1 MNTMNTMN
9 TNEMRHTAA
18 QRRAATDEQ
27 YKECTF
33 MQALQT
39 LSYYSTFLPNELE
52 KQVREHVL
60 SIEEAVRKAGIRDF
74 KVR

>member
-1 MNTMNTMN
+1 MNTMN
-9 TNEMRHTAA
+9 TNEMRQTAA

-27 YKECTF
+27 YKECSF

-52 KQVREHVL
+52 KQVREHL
-60 SIEEAVRKAGIRDF
+60 QSIEEAVRKAGMRDF
-74 KVR
+74 QVR